1 MKAIL
6 FDLGNTLAEY
16 YTRAEFPGVLE
27 QAVSEVQ
34 SYLDL
39 HGEAVES
46 SEELWQRVQAENH
59 EARNHRVR
67 PLETRLTRIFS
78 LANDRH
84 LEGICRAFM
93 KPVFAL
99 GRCYDD
105 STAVLRELRRRG
117 LKIAIVS
124 NAPWGSPSYLWREEI
139 ERLGLREHVDAVVL
153 CGDVGWRKPARP
165 IFQHTLSKLGLA
177 PEDCVFVGDHP
188 RWDLAGPKAVGI
200 EAVLIDRRGVVQDT
214 GEDPISDLY
223 ELLARLKL
231 ST

>member
-1 MKAIL
+1 MKLKGVL

-46 SEELWQRVQAENH
+46 SEELRQRVQAENH
-59 EARNHRVR
+59 EARNYRVR

-93 KPVFAL
+93 KPIFAL

-105 STAVLRELRRRG
+105 SAAVLSELRRRG

-139 ERLGLREHVDAVVL
+139 ERLGLREHVDDITI
-153 CGDVGWRKPARP
+153 CTDIGWRKPARP
-165 IFQHTLSKLGLA
+165 IFLHTLSKLGLTA
-177 PEDCVFVGDHP
+177 EDCVFVGDHP
-188 RWDLAGPKAVGI
+188 RWDVEGPRRVGMEAIIVDRTGTASGAGHIA
-200 EAVLIDRRGVVQDT
+200 
-214 GEDPISDLY
+214 DLN